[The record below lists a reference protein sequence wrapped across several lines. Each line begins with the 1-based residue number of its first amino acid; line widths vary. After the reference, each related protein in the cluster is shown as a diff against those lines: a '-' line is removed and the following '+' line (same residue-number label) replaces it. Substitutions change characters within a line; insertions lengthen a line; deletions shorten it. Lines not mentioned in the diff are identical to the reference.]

1 MMSRRRNRRSRS
13 RSSERSASTDSEFM
27 SRQRSRKRI
36 RLDSRETERYHR
48 SNSWDRDEKRRPQC
62 QSHKG
67 RKRKKDKKS
76 RSRSSSSEN
85 RNVRRDR
92 ESIKRP
98 RRSPFSSESDQGSH
112 EKSQRRQQRSISR
125 DSVSSLSSSSATGS
139 LSPKENAAVGLSVQ
153 EHSKLKEE
161 KKKKKELMKAVETPE
176 EKRARRLAKKEAKE
190 RKKREKMGWGEEY
203 MGYTNTDNPFG
214 DNNLLGTFSWN
225 KALEKKGLS
234 HFTEKDLKER
244 NKSIQEDNRLELQKV
259 KQLRLEREREKAMRE
274 QELEMLQREKEAEH
288 FKTWEEQEDNFHLQ
302 QAKLRSKIRIRDGR
316 AKPIDLLAKYISA
329 EDDDL
334 AVEMHEPYTFLTG
347 LTVSDLEDLLEDI
360 QIYMELEQGKNCDF
374 WRDMTVITEDEIS
387 KLRKLESFGKGPG
400 ERREGVN
407 SSVSTDVQA
416 VFKGKTYSQLQV
428 IFQGIE
434 NKIRVGGPS
443 LDIGYWESLLQ
454 QLRAYMARA
463 RLRERHQDI
472 LRQKLFKL
480 KQEQGV
486 ESEPLFPII
495 KQEPDS
501 PSESSSRMMVKDDAA
516 VSEQDSSSAV
526 VSAPV
531 DLGNVPEGE
540 TKDEGGESV
549 LMEEDLLQQS
559 LNDYD
564 SGRYSPKLLTNQELP
579 FDAHIV
585 DFEEDQQRLVL
596 CRQQLQVTG
605 NASESPE
612 DIFIRKAKEGMDG
625 DEAQFSVEI
634 PLTSKAYLWAD
645 KYRPRKPRF
654 FNRVHTGFE
663 WNKYNQTHYD
673 FDNPPPKIV
682 QGYKFNIFY
691 PDLIDKRSTPEYFLE
706 ACQDNKDFAILRFH
720 AGPPY
725 EDIAF
730 KIVNREWEYSHRHG
744 FRCQFSNGIF
754 QLWFHFKRYRYRR

>member
-1 MMSRRRNRRSRS
+1 MGSRSRSRERRRRRSRS
-13 RSSERSASTDSEFM
+13 RSEERERRRERRRRRERDGSSEEESQKWQKKKEKSEDRHGKRHKKRRSRGRSPSSDSSPERRGRSSERRGKRT
-27 SRQRSRKRI
+27 RKR
-36 RLDSRETERYHR
+36 S
-48 SNSWDRDEKRRPQC
+48 
-62 QSHKG
+62 G
-67 RKRKKDKKS
+67 
-76 RSRSSSSEN
+76 SRSS
-85 RNVRRDR
+85 
-92 ESIKRP
+92 
-98 RRSPFSSESDQGSH
+98 
-112 EKSQRRQQRSISR
+112 
-125 DSVSSLSSSSATGS
+125 VSSVTSPSPSRSQSSRGGLGEELS
-139 LSPKENAAVGLSVQ
+139 LQ
-153 EHSKLKEE
+153 ERLQLKDD
-161 KKKKKELMKAVETPE
+161 KKKQKEMVKALETPE

-214 DNNLLGTFSWN
+214 DNNLLGAFIWS
-225 KALEKKGLS
+225 KALEKKGIGHLE
-234 HFTEKDLKER
+234 EKELKDR
-244 NKSIQEDNRLELQKV
+244 NKRIQEENRLELQKV

-334 AVEMHEPYTFLTG
+334 AVEMHEPYTFLNG
-347 LTVSDLEDLLEDI
+347 LTVSDMEDLLEDI
-360 QIYMELEQGKNCDF
+360 QVYMELEQGKNVDF
-374 WRDMTVITEDEIS
+374 WRDMTIITEDEIA
-387 KLRKLESFGKGPG
+387 KLRKLEASGKGPG

-407 SSVSTDVQA
+407 ASVSSDVQS
-416 VFKGKTYSQLQV
+416 VFKGKTYNQLQV
-428 IFQGIE
+428 IYQGIE
-434 NKIRVGGPS
+434 GKILAGGPN

-454 QLRAYMARA
+454 QLKAYMARA
-463 RLRERHQDI
+463 RLRERHQDV
-472 LRQKLFKL
+472 LRQKLYKL

-495 KQEPDS
+495 KK
-501 PSESSSRMMVKDDAA
+501 ESSPPGA
-516 VSEQDSSSAV
+516 SSSCSRLEPED
-526 VSAPV
+526 SAQPSTSSAEP
-531 DLGNVPEGE
+531 GGAEPESEVKAEGDGE
-540 TKDEGGESV
+540 AV
-549 LMEEDLLQQS
+549 LMEEDLIQQS
-559 LNDYD
+559 LDDYD
-564 SGRYSPKLLTNQELP
+564 AGKYSPRLLTSHELP
-579 FDAHIV
+579 FDAHV
-585 DFEEDQQRLVL
+585 VEADEDCQRLLL

-605 NASESPE
+605 DASESAE
-612 DIFIRKAKEGMDG
+612 DIFFRRAKEGMG
-625 DEAQFSVEI
+625 ADEAQFSVEM
-634 PLTSKAYLWAD
+634 PLTGKAYLWAD

-691 PDLIDKRSTPEYFLE
+691 PDLINKRSTPEYFLE
-706 ACQDNKDFAILRFH
+706 ACPDNKDFATLRFH

-744 FRCQFSNGIF
+744 FRCQFANGIF